1 MPLPPARSLPP
12 TPIPTHC
19 PPQALGCSQHTPS
32 VCLSLLHVLFSWP
45 HPCCRMLQS
54 SLTGADSPTSGPP
67 SPVTSR
73 QVTASST
80 LNPLSVTSPGNP
92 IVNPLVKQATMTM
105 DKSGNMVN
113 PLATPRAQRIAAA
126 SAPPPPP
133 PVEPVPEEVRCWC

>member
-1 MPLPPARSLPP
+1 MSTPSPPAVARAGNS
-12 TPIPTHC
+12 T
-19 PPQALGCSQHTPS
+19 
-32 VCLSLLHVLFSWP
+32 
-45 HPCCRMLQS
+45 
-54 SLTGADSPTSGPP
+54 
-67 SPVTSR
+67 
-73 QVTASST
+73 ST
-80 LNPLSVTSPGNP
+80 LNPLSMSSLGNGSP